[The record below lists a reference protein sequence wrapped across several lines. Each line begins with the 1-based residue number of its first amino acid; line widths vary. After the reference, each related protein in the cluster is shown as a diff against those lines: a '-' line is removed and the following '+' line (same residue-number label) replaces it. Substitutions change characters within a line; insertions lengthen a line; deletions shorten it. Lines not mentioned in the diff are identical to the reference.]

1 MKQFLLDTNIVIYI
15 LNGDP
20 YFVESLN
27 KFKDA
32 SFFISIATWIEAL
45 AGSLRHGKSVDE
57 LTEDLSSLPRLQLDE
72 KVGRTAALLI
82 QNNIKRRQK
91 RNFQD
96 SVIAATAI
104 AHNMPLITNDEKDFR
119 QFKGLKIMSPRWRKS

>member
-104 AHNMPLITNDEKDFR
+104 ANDMPLITNDEKDFR
-119 QFKGLKIMSPRWRKS
+119 QFKGLKIISPKVRR